1 MWAVMKT
8 ISEPRKMFVM
18 EGFNMKILVTGG
30 AGYVGSVLLR
40 RLLNEGY
47 YVKCLDCLSFG
58 GESLLGIW
66 EHSNFKFANCDITDF
81 DAVGSII
88 NSDEYFAVIHLA
100 GIVGDPA
107 CKRQPDLARSVNWD
121 ASVHLLEK
129 SMEKKIPRFIFASTC
144 SNYGKMSDPDGYVN
158 EESALA
164 PVSLYAEL
172 KVKFEKLILGGI
184 PKTNEFSPTC
194 LRFSTVYGMSPRM
207 RFDLTVNEF
216 TKELAL
222 RKELVVFGEQF
233 WRPYCHVGDF
243 SNAILKVLQAP
254 QEKIAYE
261 VFNVG
266 DTGENY
272 TKQMIVDEIGKQISD
287 IRIKYVKKE
296 EDPRDY
302 RVNFDKIMNVLNFRV
317 AKRVSD
323 GIKEIKDIV
332 QMGIIHNPEDQKYYN
347 IPH

>member
-1 MWAVMKT
+1 MSVT
-8 ISEPRKMFVM
+8 
-18 EGFNMKILVTGG
+18 EGFDMKILVTGG

-47 YVKCLDCLSFG
+47 SVKCLDCLSFG

-66 EHSNFKFANCDITDF
+66 GHPKFEFSNCDITDF
-81 DAVGSII
+81 DAVSSII
-88 NSDEYFAVIHLA
+88 DSDDYFAVIHLA

-107 CKRQPDLARSVNWD
+107 CKREPDLARRVNWD

-129 SMEKKIPRFIFASTC
+129 AIEKKIPRFIFASTC
-144 SNYGKMSDPDGYVN
+144 SNYGKMSDPNGYVN
-158 EESALA
+158 EDSALA

-172 KVKFEKLILGGI
+172 KVKFEKLILEGI
-184 PKTNEFSPTC
+184 PNSNEFSPTS

-222 RKELVVFGEQF
+222 SKELVVFGEQF
-233 WRPYCHVGDF
+233 WRPYCHVSDF
-243 SNAILKVLQAP
+243 SNAMLKVLQAP
-254 QEKIAYE
+254 KEKIAYE

-266 DTGENY
+266 DTSENY
-272 TKQMIVDEIGKQISD
+272 TKQMIVEEIRKQIPDSL
-287 IRIKYVKKE
+287 IKYVKKE

-302 RVNFDKIMNVLNFRV
+302 RVDFAKIKNVLGFTV
-317 AKRVSD
+317 TKRVPD
-323 GIKEIKDIV
+323 GIKEIRDIV
-332 QMGIIHNPEDQKYYN
+332 QMGVIPNPEDQKYYN